1 MKFHRHVTRL
11 ARAIGFLIVM
21 AVLTPVIVFSIL
33 WALILRI
40 FRIGPNMRQVPVR
53 SDQPAK

>member
-1 MKFHRHVTRL
+1 
-11 ARAIGFLIVM
+11 M